1 MTRTPSVRIYVSRCI
16 QIPLLKLS
24 LGDPLALLPR
34 HPQTWSALHPPV
46 DPGAHRLAH
55 SLALPRGRPRSLA
68 DVAEYAAVAAKVVEV
83 IPGAKVG
90 LANFGADG
98 NAVGWDEHV
107 FPMVKGIVDTKARV
121 DFIALSCCE
130 GVSWTLF

>member
-1 MTRTPSVRIYVSRCI
+1 M
-16 QIPLLKLS
+16 
-24 LGDPLALLPR
+24 
-34 HPQTWSALHPPV
+34 
-46 DPGAHRLAH
+46 AH
-55 SLALPRGRPRSLA
+55 SLALPRGRPRAVA
-68 DVAEYAAVAAKVVEV
+68 DVAEYTAVSAKVVEV

-107 FPMVKGIVDTKARV
+107 FPMVKGIVDTKAQV

-130 GVSWTLF
+130 GVSWTVFVGSLRTFMRTRIGGRLADDSLMTRLLPSSHLDPHLVLTDLI